1 MKSQFLVSIV
11 SIFVF
16 SASRVSAQ
24 SESLPVTDHL
34 KNKHAIYAEVFG
46 QGFSGSLNYDM
57 LFNRN
62 KRWKNSF
69 SAGIIAIPRALDF
82 GDGRYFGVMGSYNWL
97 IGGKRN
103 FLELGVGITSQLGEN
118 YSFYGEG
125 KTLSQLYTY
134 LTPKIGY
141 RFQAYKSGLFF
152 RATLTPQVS
161 IVNTSFGRSGMNN
174 TINTSHTFFD
184 NVLNLDYPAFPWFG
198 LSIGYSF

>member
-1 MKSQFLVSIV
+1 MKSFLFTLTAISCISIH
-11 SIFVF
+11 SLF
-16 SASRVSAQ
+16 AQ
-24 SESLPVTDHL
+24 DQTIQPGVEL

-152 RATLTPQVS
+152 RATLTPHVS